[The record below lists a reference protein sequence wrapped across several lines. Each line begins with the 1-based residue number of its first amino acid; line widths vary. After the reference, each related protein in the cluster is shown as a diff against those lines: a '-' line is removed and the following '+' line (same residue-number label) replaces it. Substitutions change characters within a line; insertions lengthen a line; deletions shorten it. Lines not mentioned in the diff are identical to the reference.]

1 MVPED
6 AKTTFTPIT
15 RAAVIGVGLIGGS
28 WGMALLR
35 RGVARE
41 VVGFDVD
48 ALSLNRAVA
57 LGAITQA
64 ADSLEAAVRGAELVI
79 VAVPVA
85 RVVEVTL
92 RILEQVEPDAV
103 VTDVASVK
111 RPVMEAVGASHRRAQ
126 FVGGHP
132 MTGSERPGIDAADP
146 YLFENAIYLLMTVEG
161 ENGCALSRLTRWIR
175 AIGALPL
182 TVDPDAHDRMVAA
195 VSHLPHVLAAAL
207 VRAADHVS
215 ADLPLTL
222 SLAAGGFRDTT
233 RIAAGDPNLWADIL
247 LANAGP
253 VLASAR
259 ILENCWRQL
268 LQAVANGDREQLV
281 RLLSSAR
288 EVRQNLPVRHKG
300 YVQPF
305 YELVVELQDRP
316 GAIAQVTGILG
327 EAGINLADIEILR
340 AREGFGGTLRLAVE
354 SEAARDEALLLL
366 ASRGFTCRQR

>member
-6 AKTTFTPIT
+6 AATSLTPIN
-15 RAAVIGVGLIGGS
+15 RVAVIGVGLIGGS
-28 WGMALLR
+28 FGMALLR

-41 VVGFDVD
+41 VSGFDVD
-48 ALSLNRAVA
+48 ARSLDRAVA

-64 ADSLEAAVRGAELVI
+64 ARSLEAAVRGAELVI

-85 RVVEVTL
+85 QVVEVTL
-92 RILEQVEPDAV
+92 QVLQLADPDAV

-111 RPVMEAVGASHRRAQ
+111 RPVMEAVAACGRRAQ

-132 MTGSERPGIDAADP
+132 MTGSERPGVDAADP
-146 YLFENAIYLLMTVEG
+146 YLFENAIYLLMTAEG
-161 ENGCALSRLTRWIR
+161 ENGPAISRLTRWIR
-175 AIGALPL
+175 AIGALPV

-195 VSHLPHVLAAAL
+195 VSHLPHLLAAAL
-207 VRAADHVS
+207 VRAADRVN

-233 RIAAGDPNLWADIL
+233 RIAAGDPNLWADIM
-247 LANAGP
+247 LANAEP
-253 VLASAR
+253 LLASAQV
-259 ILENCWRQL
+259 LENCWHEL
-268 LQAVANGDREQLV
+268 LEAVANRDRDQLV
-281 RLLSSAR
+281 RLLSSAC
-288 EVRQNLPVRHKG
+288 EVRRSLPVRHKG

-316 GAIAQVTGILG
+316 GAIAQVTSILG

-366 ASRGFTCRQR
+366 AARGFTCRQR